1 MMALY
6 FFHTEGVNR
15 FHDLEGV
22 ELEESQLANQALEFL
37 AESLRGKS
45 REFWGSPNYR
55 VVVTNE
61 DDLIVYALEV
71 AGFEAPAVR
80 VRRQAWE
87 EATPEPLR

>member
-37 AESLRGKS
+37 ASGEAVALPTPGDPPAAARAFRS
-45 REFWGSPNYR
+45 RP
-55 VVVTNE
+55 T
-61 DDLIVYALEV
+61 
-71 AGFEAPAVR
+71 
-80 VRRQAWE
+80 
-87 EATPEPLR
+87 T